1 MTATDPGPEETV
13 TGPGEAVTGPE
24 EAVTGPGEA
33 VAEPGRAEAATLDGR
48 LLPLLACPVDKEALL
63 YFSGDG
69 LLYNPRLRLGYRVED
84 GIPVL
89 LAGEA
94 EELGAERH
102 ATLTARAGRGEATA
116 TLGRDPAGLAG
127 QGETGMADAGV

>member
-1 MTATDPGPEETV
+1 VTATEPRR
-13 TGPGEAVTGPE
+13 E
-24 EAVTGPGEA
+24 EAT
-33 VAEPGRAEAATLDGR
+33 TLDAR

-63 YFSGDG
+63 YFPGDG

-94 EELGAERH
+94 EQAGAERH
-102 ATLTARAGRGEATA
+102 ATLTARARRGEAAATLGRGEA
-116 TLGRDPAGLAG
+116 AGH
-127 QGETGMADAGV
+127 GENGIE